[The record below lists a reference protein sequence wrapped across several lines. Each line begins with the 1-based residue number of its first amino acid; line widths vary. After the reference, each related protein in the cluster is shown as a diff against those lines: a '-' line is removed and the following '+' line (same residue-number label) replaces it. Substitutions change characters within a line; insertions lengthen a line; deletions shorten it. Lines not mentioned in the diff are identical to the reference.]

1 MNDDLAGVFG
11 VALLAVI
18 APLLMTGLSRWVKV
32 PLVVFEIVLGIVI
45 GPPVLG
51 WVTPGPLVDTAS
63 NLGLVMLFFLA
74 GNEIDVARIAGRPL
88 RRAGMG
94 WVVSLVGA
102 LVVAV
107 LAVTIAPAPSNAAIV
122 YIAIALTSTALGTLM
137 PVLRDAG
144 ELTTPFGT
152 AVLAVGAAGEFGPLI
167 AISIFLSGREPGP
180 ATVVLLIFV
189 LIAAAALF
197 LAHRGPHRG
206 LHRIISG
213 TLHTSG
219 QFAVRLVMVLVFALV
234 GLSLWLDLDML
245 LGAFVAG
252 ALTRVLLSS
261 ADHRDREIIES
272 KLDGIGFGFVVPF
285 FFITTGLTFDLSSLL
300 SSPAALVLLPIF
312 LIMLLVVRGSTG
324 LFNRPPGASGAD
336 TRALVLFSATG
347 LPIIVAVTGIG
358 VESGDLQVPVA
369 TALVGAGMLSV
380 LLFPLI
386 ALAQRP
392 APAAAA
398 AQRRRDGGET
408 DEIPDEG

>member
-1 MNDDLAGVFG
+1 MNDDLYAVLG
-11 VALLAVI
+11 VAVLAAL
-18 APLLMTGLSRWVKV
+18 APLLMSGLARWVKI
-32 PLVVFEIVLGIVI
+32 PLVVFEIALGIVV
-45 GPPVLG
+45 GPPLLG
-51 WVTPGPLVDTAS
+51 WIPPSELVQTAA

-88 RRAGMG
+88 RRAGLG
-94 WVVSLVGA
+94 WVVSLAGA
-102 LVVAV
+102 LVVALV
-107 LAVTIAPAPSNAAIV
+107 AVTVVPAPSNAAIV

-152 AVLAVGAAGEFGPLI
+152 AVLAIGAAGEFGPLI

-180 ATVVLLIFV
+180 ATVVLLFFV
-189 LIAAAALF
+189 VIAAAALF
-197 LAHRGPHRG
+197 LAARGPHRR

-261 ADHRDREIIES
+261 ADPKDREVIES
-272 KLDGIGFGFVVPF
+272 KLDGLGFGFVVPF

-312 LIMLLVVRGSTG
+312 LVMLLVVRGLTG
-324 LFNRPPGASGAD
+324 LFNRPRGAGGAD
-336 TRALVLFSATG
+336 TRALVLFTATG

-358 VESGDLQVPVA
+358 VEAGDLPVPVA

-392 APAAAA
+392 AAAAPAAV
-398 AQRRRDGGET
+398 GPGET
-408 DEIPDEG
+408 DEVPDEG

>member
-1 MNDDLAGVFG
+1 MDQDLAEVLG
-11 VALLAVI
+11 VALLAVT
-18 APLLMTGLSRWVKV
+18 APLLMSGLARWVKI
-32 PLVVFEIVLGIVI
+32 PLVVFEIVLGIVV
-45 GPPVLG
+45 GPAVLG
-51 WVTPGPLVDTAS
+51 WISPSALVETTS

-74 GNEIDVARIAGRPL
+74 GNEIDVGRIAGRPL
-88 RRAGMG
+88 RRAGLG
-94 WVVSLVGA
+94 WLVSLVGA

-107 LAVTIAPAPSNAAIV
+107 LAVTVAPAPSSAAIV

-167 AISIFLSGREPGP
+167 AISIFLSGRDPGP

-189 LIAAAALF
+189 LVAAAALF
-197 LAHRGPHRG
+197 LAARGPHRR
-206 LHRIISG
+206 LHRLIST

-219 QFAVRLVMVLVFALV
+219 QFAVRLVMLLVFALV

-261 ADHRDREIIES
+261 AEPRDREVIES
-272 KLDGIGFGFVVPF
+272 KLDGLGFGFVVPF
-285 FFITTGLTFDLSSLL
+285 FFITTGLTFDLPSLL
-300 SSPAALVLLPIF
+300 ASPQALILLPVF
-312 LIMLLVVRGSTG
+312 LVMLLLVRGMTG
-324 LFNRPPGASGAD
+324 LFNRPAGASPAD
-336 TRALVLFSATG
+336 SRALVLFTATG

-358 VESGDLQVPVA
+358 VEAGDLQVPVA
-369 TALVGAGMLSV
+369 TALVAAGMLSV

-392 APAAAA
+392 ASAAPSAT
-398 AQRRRDGGET
+398 RNTGDT
-408 DEIPDEG
+408 DEVPEEG